1 MKNLTLPAALAA
13 AALTLTAC
21 APPAP
26 TETTAQVACEELVT
40 DAVPTPAE
48 LTFEHETTTRD
59 GDRWDVTGTALGG
72 GTLTDP
78 LPYHCA
84 ISFEEDGQHYRG
96 NVWFPVELLEDGA
109 RP

>member
-1 MKNLTLPAALAA
+1 MTHRPALILTAA

-40 DAVPTPAE
+40 DAVPAPGE
-48 LTFEHETTTRD
+48 PVFEHDTTTRD
-59 GDRWDVTGTALGG
+59 GERWDLAGTARG
-72 GTLTDP
+72 GTLAGP
-78 LPYHCA
+78 LVYHCA
-84 ISFEEDGQHYRG
+84 VSFEDDGQHYRG
-96 NVWFPVELLEDGA
+96 HVWFSAEPFEGGD